1 MASASSAIEID
12 ARLLRDWPLP
22 EPGGSADKE
31 ERGTTLV
38 VAGSTETPGAAA
50 LAAIAALRAGAGK
63 LAVATGVSVAPG
75 LALAL
80 PEARVLALPES
91 ASGGLFP
98 DGLAKLESLL
108 AKVDAVLVGPGLQ
121 DSAATRAFTRR
132 LLKRTT
138 RAAVVLDALAM
149 DVVLDVRRF
158 ERAPLLTP
166 HAGEMAHLTGF
177 AKEEVSADPERHARE
192 AALRWNAVVALK
204 GSTTWIATPDG
215 DCWRHV
221 SSQRRPRHLGLG
233 RRARGNHRRPGGARR
248 ATRASGGVGRRAARA
263 RRPRPRRAARPD
275 RLPRR
280 RAGGRDP
287 APDGQA
293 GPLAAGGKEATAMK
307 SALQPYF
314 QKRDFKSRASRPAA
328 RLPRAISRSS
338 SRSTRRRACT
348 TTSGSSSTA
357 R

>member
-1 MASASSAIEID
+1 MASPSSAMEID

-31 ERGTTLV
+31 ERGATLI
-38 VAGSTETPGAAA
+38 VAGSSETPGAAV
-50 LAAIAALRAGAGK
+50 LASVAALRAGAGK
-63 LAVATGVSVAPG
+63 IAVASGASVAGG

-80 PEARVLALPES
+80 PEARVIALPES
-91 ASGGLFP
+91 DSGGFSS

-121 DSAATRAFTRR
+121 DGAATRAFARR

-177 AKEEVSADPERHARE
+177 AKEEVSADPEQHARD

-204 GSTTWIATPDG
+204 GATTYIATPDG

-221 SSQRRPRHLGLG
+221 WSQAGLG
-233 RRARGNHRRPGGARR
+233 
-248 ATRASGGVGRRAARA
+248 
-263 RRPRPRRAARPD
+263 
-275 RLPRR
+275 
-280 RAGGRDP
+280 
-287 APDGQA
+287 
-293 GPLAAGGKEATAMK
+293 
-307 SALQPYF
+307 
-314 QKRDFKSRASRPAA
+314 
-328 RLPRAISRSS
+328 
-338 SRSTRRRACT
+338 
-348 TTSGSSSTA
+348 TSGSGDALAGIIAGLAA
-357 R
+357 RGAPLVQAAAWGVALHARAGRALAERLGPIGYLAGELAGEIPRLMDKLAH